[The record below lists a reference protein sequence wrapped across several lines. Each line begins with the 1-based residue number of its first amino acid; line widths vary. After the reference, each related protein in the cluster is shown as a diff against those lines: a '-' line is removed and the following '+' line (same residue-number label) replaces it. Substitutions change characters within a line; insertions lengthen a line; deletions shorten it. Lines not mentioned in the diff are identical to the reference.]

1 MTNKPSG
8 PRPPIHWHDDTPA
21 TITSAPVRND
31 HGHDHAE
38 HVEQLESMGQVPD
51 TDHVGHGRGH
61 GLMML
66 ACCVPMLLIAFA
78 LVASGVAGA
87 GAILFA
93 LFCAAMMA
101 AMMFAM
107 PGHRH

>member
-1 MTNKPSG
+1 MSTTPTNNNPQS
-8 PRPPIHWHDDTPA
+8 TPHKH
-21 TITSAPVRND
+21 APTTTAP
-31 HGHDHAE
+31 AE
-38 HVEQLESMGQVPD
+38 HTGHEPAQQQ
-51 TDHVGHGRGH
+51 GHGRGH

-78 LVASGVAGA
+78 LVATGAAGA
-87 GAILFA
+87 GAIFYA
-93 LFCAAMMA
+93 LLCTAMMA

>member
-1 MTNKPSG
+1 MSTLHDGDRRLPV
-8 PRPPIHWHDDTPA
+8 PPEGA
-21 TITSAPVRND
+21 S
-31 HGHDHAE
+31 
-38 HVEQLESMGQVPD
+38 PD
-51 TDHVGHGRGH
+51 TAPSPMDHHSATQHGAGHSRGH

-78 LVASGVAGA
+78 LVLSGVAGS
-87 GAILFA
+87 GAILWA
-93 LFCAAMMA
+93 LLCTAMMA

>member
-1 MTNKPSG
+1 MNAPHSGHRSSGQQDAPTPSL
-8 PRPPIHWHDDTPA
+8 RPQ
-21 TITSAPVRND
+21 ND
-31 HGHDHAE
+31 HEPAGH
-38 HVEQLESMGQVPD
+38 QQ
-51 TDHVGHGRGH
+51 GHGGGH

-78 LVASGVAGA
+78 LVASGTAGS

-93 LFCAAMMA
+93 LLCTAMMA

-107 PGHRH
+107 PGHKH

>member
-1 MTNKPSG
+1 MTNRARG
-8 PRPPIHWHDDTPA
+8 PRPPIHWHDDAPA
-21 TITSAPVRND
+21 TITSAPVRAD
-31 HGHDHAE
+31 HDHTNHAE
-38 HVEQLESMGQVPD
+38 HMGSTGQTPE
-51 TDHVGHGRGH
+51 TEHIGHGRGH

-66 ACCVPMLLIAFA
+66 ACCVPMLLIAVA

-87 GAILFA
+87 GAIFFA
-93 LFCAAMMA
+93 LFCAVMMA